1 MEPPAFPLPDSQQ
14 RASSARPSQAP
25 TFSVH
30 EPEDDQAELSDDE
43 AGPLPPFTIEGG
55 MLPPPAST
63 TKLSVAR
70 GGSANAPSSTKPK
83 RSKVFVQPGFSQLDW
98 AQLQRSGQDLRAS
111 CAFFGAGKLS
121 NALTRRES
129 QGGVTQLMRI
139 TPAMLAQH
147 KSKDDCWQ
155 AYGGKVYNVTR
166 FLPYHPG
173 GIPQMMRVAG
183 KDVKTHAWVNV
194 DLMLEKCL
202 IGFLV
207 SG

>member
-1 MEPPAFPLPDSQQ
+1 MQPPAFPLPDSQQ
-14 RASSARPSQAP
+14 RASSSKLAQAP
-25 TFSVH
+25 TFSVQ
-30 EPEDDQAELSDDE
+30 EPDDDNPSDLDDE
-43 AGPLPPFTIEGG
+43 EGPLPPVTIEGG
-55 MLPPPAST
+55 MLPPPTST

-70 GGSANAPSSTKPK
+70 GGSDRPASSSTKTAK
-83 RSKVFVQPGFSQLDW
+83 QRSKVFVQPGFSQLDW
-98 AQLQRSGQDLRAS
+98 AQLQRSGEDLR
-111 CAFFGAGKLS
+111 
-121 NALTRRES
+121 
-129 QGGVTQLMRI
+129 GGVTQLMRI
-139 TPAMLAQH
+139 TPDMLAQH

-173 GIPQMMRVAG
+173 GVPQMMRVAG
-183 KDVKTHAWVNV
+183 KDGTELFMKTHAWVNV